1 MYAFN
6 DTPKAFQRLLQPVPK
21 FKKQAEQKQSSE
33 PTKAA
38 SKEKNQK
45 PGMTKQNAQDK
56 EWDIL
61 PGESFR
67 QFNARI
73 QAAEKGSSERQQ
85 QREPL
90 NKTAG
95 QEFAE
100 ARGLSQ
106 RRKKY
111 LKSRDERIKA
121 KKSKTAFSDD
131 EEEYRWESSV
141 RFGERVEAP
150 PQLKIKPKAF
160 KHKQK

>member
-1 MYAFN
+1 VYAFN
-6 DTPKAFQRLLQPVPK
+6 DTPKAFKRLLQPVPK
-21 FKKQAEQKQSSE
+21 FNKQDKQKPSSE
-33 PTKAA
+33 PQAAAA
-38 SKEKNQK
+38 SKAKSQK
-45 PGMTKQNAQDK
+45 ATKMPAQDK

-73 QAAEKGSSERQQ
+73 QAAEKGSTEKQ

-131 EEEYRWESSV
+131 DEEYRWESV